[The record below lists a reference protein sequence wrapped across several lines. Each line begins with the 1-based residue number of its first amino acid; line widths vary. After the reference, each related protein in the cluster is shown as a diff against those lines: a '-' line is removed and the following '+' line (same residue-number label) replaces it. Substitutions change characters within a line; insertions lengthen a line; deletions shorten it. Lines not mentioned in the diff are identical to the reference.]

1 MWKLLNMMK
10 VAFSSVPM
18 DDYGITTRILRE
30 SYMEWLMYVSHEMC
44 EEHETLCQ
52 VIWSIE
58 TKHCC

>member
-1 MWKLLNMMK
+1 MMK

-52 VIWSIE
+52 VI
-58 TKHCC
+58 